1 MFPSSANKISPDWVS
16 AQAQVIAWQE
26 AGLQIVFTNG
36 CFDILH
42 QGHVEYLEA
51 SRAKGDKMVL
61 GLNTDASVSRNKGPL
76 RPIVPQNARAR
87 VLAALACIDLIVFF
101 EEETPLDLII
111 TLKPDILTKGADYS
125 IENIVG
131 SDFVLQNGG
140 RVETLTLVEGY
151 STTNIIEKIK
161 LAY

>member
-1 MFPSSANKISPDWVS
+1 
-16 AQAQVIAWQE
+16 
-26 AGLQIVFTNG
+26 
-36 CFDILH
+36 
-42 QGHVEYLEA
+42 
-51 SRAKGDKMVL
+51 
-61 GLNTDASVSRNKGPL
+61 VSRNKGPL

-101 EEETPLDLII
+101 EEETPLDLIT
-111 TLKPDILTKGADYS
+111 TLKPDILTKGADYT